1 LWEIEKHDT
10 TDDAY
15 ILRHLMSG
23 QTLGIEYDTKKDD
36 NGVEIRDPETEQP
49 IPDENCPLKPILIDI
64 SQGTKGQSFGI
75 IELKLAKK

>member
-1 LWEIEKHDT
+1 
-10 TDDAY
+10 
-15 ILRHLMSG
+15 MSG

-49 IPDENCPLKPILIDI
+49 IPDENCPLRPILIDI

-75 IELKLAKK
+75 VELKLAKK